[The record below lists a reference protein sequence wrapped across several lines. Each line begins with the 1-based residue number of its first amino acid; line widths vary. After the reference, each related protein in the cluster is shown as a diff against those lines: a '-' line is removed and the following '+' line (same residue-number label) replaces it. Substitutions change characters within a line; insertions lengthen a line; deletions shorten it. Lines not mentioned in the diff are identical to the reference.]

1 MEIDYATSNITNTCD
16 LKEKIHEIHNFMRN
30 NGIGYGLTSL
40 KVFNLFYGLMKIE
53 DYGLNKVI
61 GLNDE
66 KCKFSYL
73 LKKSKEKGFENI
85 LNELLDIIYEKD
97 DDNNNN
103 NIKILLYCA
112 LPLDLR
118 EDVYNEILNKIKSIK
133 DIEKSS
139 KEQLSGKIYE
149 YFVGRDQSAISE
161 LGAYFTNRRIVNF
174 CLDKVKPQIKSD
186 GSIPKMIDMFGGSG
200 GFTIGYMDYLNKNF
214 TIDWKQQL
222 DNIYHFDINQDVLN
236 TAILEYFCLS
246 GGNIPKFGI
255 NCNIDRTNSF
265 KKNFEKYGKFDLILT
280 NPPYGGDKVGT
291 SGKKEKRDK
300 IIEYINNEI
309 KLFKNKVI
317 EILEGFK
324 DYKKIL
330 DDIKKPN
337 IKIDKI
343 LKLINDIDYFK
354 DNHDVKRIQQLY
366 EQSNELKKENK
377 IEIEDTKKLCVN
389 VESSSEDIRR
399 FAAKHKL
406 KGTDKEACSLMLIMD
421 LLAMDG
427 TAVGVLKEGL
437 FFDSSYTDLRKVL
450 IENFNVKEI
459 ISVPSN
465 QFENTATKTSIV
477 IFKNEEEKT
486 SMINFSE
493 LKVNLYDND
502 EFIEK
507 NNRIYLKFNKGD
519 IKNVEE
525 IFIKSVSVNEIK
537 SNETYSLNSKD
548 YNKVSIECGDNF
560 KLVRIGDICEFEKYK
575 SQKEDINSIYN
586 YYSCSNIIKK
596 CNNPNLNGEYILLGT
611 RGTIIEALHY
621 INGKFGCNNNM
632 LIFKSKNI
640 KNIYIYYII
649 NVIKI
654 LINNYINGSTIP
666 MISKEK
672 FQELEI
678 PIPKTQELIDYW
690 VDKISTPF
698 NLKQEK
704 EKRFKEIENEIK
716 SKIKD
721 IQDNY
726 ECDEVRLG
734 DICNINPKNIT
745 IYDNYINYVDIGS
758 IVNNNI
764 ETITKLFKPYPS
776 RAKRNILKGDII
788 YSSVR
793 PNLKGYT
800 YIKQNIYNGIA
811 STGFILI
818 RTVNINYLYIYHSL
832 IFNNL
837 TDYLVKNSSGSS
849 YPSVNAD
856 IFKDFKIKLPKD
868 KTLID
873 NLQPLFDEVEVLQKE
888 IKELDETYN
897 EYLQELSKSAI
908 KNQEIL
914 NSNNDNYEETEEIS
928 NETHDIDDEPIT
940 VNSETSSKKSLT
952 IAELKEQCKSLG
964 IKGYSKKNKE
974 ELIEMI
980 KNHK

>member
-1 MEIDYATSNITNTCD
+1 MEIDYATSNITNTCN

-53 DYGLNKVI
+53 DYGLNEVI
-61 GLNDE
+61 GLNDK

-85 LNELLDIIYEKD
+85 LDELLDIIYENDEND
-97 DDNNNN
+97 DIKQLIGY
-103 NIKILLYCA
+103 NI
-112 LPLDLR
+112 PLDLR
-118 EDVYNEILNKIKSIK
+118 EDVYTEILIKIESIK

-222 DNIYHFDINQDVLN
+222 DNIYHFDINEDVLKS
-236 TAILEYFCLS
+236 AKLEFFCLS
-246 GGNIPKFGI
+246 GGIIPKSGT
-255 NCNIDRTNSF
+255 NGNIRRTNSF
-265 KKNFEKYGKFDLILT
+265 KQEFEGDYGKFDLILT

-337 IKIDKI
+337 TKIDKI
-343 LKLINDIDYFK
+343 LKLIIDIDYFK

-389 VESSSEDIRR
+389 VDSCSKNIGN

-465 QFENTATKTSIV
+465 QFENTATKTSIL
-477 IFKNEEEKT
+477 IFKNEKEEKT

-507 NNRIYLKFNKGD
+507 DNRIYLKFNKGD

-548 YNKVSIECGDNF
+548 YNKVSIECGDDF
-560 KLVRIGDICEFEKYK
+560 KLVCIGDICEFLPK
-575 SQKEDINSIYN
+575 SKKQASYGKDEGLYN
-586 YYSCSNIIKK
+586 FYTSSDKVKKCDEADYNDEYLIIGNGGVANIKIDRNFSCSDHN
-596 CNNPNLNGEYILLGT
+596 
-611 RGTIIEALHY
+611 
-621 INGKFGCNNNM
+621 
-632 LIFKSKNI
+632 
-640 KNIYIYYII
+640 YII
-649 NVIKI
+649 NSNDKYYLYYLLSSSIYLLENGFK
-654 LINNYINGSTIP
+654 GSTLKNL
-666 MISKEK
+666 SKKYLE
-672 FQELEI
+672 ELEI

-690 VDKISTPF
+690 IDKISTPF

-704 EKRFKEIENEIK
+704 EKRFKELENEIK

-726 ECDEVRLG
+726 ECEEVRLG
-734 DICNINPKNIT
+734 DICEYIKTGKNKTPDNKKGNLYPYYGTSEITGYTDYYLFDGEHILIARNGKVGNCFITKNKCFPSDHIFVLKLKNANLYYIYYLLNINSHI
-745 IYDNYINYVDIGS
+745 IYNNSYGS
-758 IVNNNI
+758 II
-764 ETITKLFKPYPS
+764 KGISKTKLE
-776 RAKRNILKGDII
+776 
-788 YSSVR
+788 
-793 PNLKGYT
+793 
-800 YIKQNIYNGIA
+800 
-811 STGFILI
+811 
-818 RTVNINYLYIYHSL
+818 
-832 IFNNL
+832 
-837 TDYLVKNSSGSS
+837 
-849 YPSVNAD
+849 
-856 IFKDFKIKLPKD
+856 DFKIKLPKD

-873 NLQPLFDEVEVLQKE
+873 NLQHLFDEVEVLQKE

-940 VNSETSSKKSLT
+940 VKSETSSKKSLT